1 MTSILIEDLTGEL
14 AIQAEDPEERFIIE
28 AVSWEEY
35 EKLLEKL
42 GDSLRYRV
50 TYLDGT
56 LEIMSPSRRHEFDKK
71 NISRLLEIYLEETR
85 TPFWGLGSTTFR
97 QEVKRGGLEPDE
109 CYCIG
114 TEKEYP
120 DLAIEVIASSGGINK
135 LGVYQRLGVKEVWFW
150 KSHDISVYCLR
161 KDNYEQVTKS
171 EILPELDLDLLIQYA
186 IQPNPLEAVL
196 GFRQAINS

>member
-1 MTSILIEDLTGEL
+1 M
-14 AIQAEDPEERFIIE
+14 
-28 AVSWEEY
+28 
-35 EKLLEKL
+35 
-42 GDSLRYRV
+42 
-50 TYLDGT
+50 
-56 LEIMSPSRRHEFDKK
+56 
-71 NISRLLEIYLEETR
+71 
-85 TPFWGLGSTTFR
+85 
-97 QEVKRGGLEPDE
+97 KRGGLEPDE

>member
-71 NISRLLEIYLEETR
+71 I
-85 TPFWGLGSTTFR
+85 
-97 QEVKRGGLEPDE
+97 
-109 CYCIG
+109 
-114 TEKEYP
+114 
-120 DLAIEVIASSGGINK
+120 LAA
-135 LGVYQRLGVKEVWFW
+135 Y
-150 KSHDISVYCLR
+150 
-161 KDNYEQVTKS
+161 
-171 EILPELDLDLLIQYA
+171 
-186 IQPNPLEAVL
+186 
-196 GFRQAINS
+196 